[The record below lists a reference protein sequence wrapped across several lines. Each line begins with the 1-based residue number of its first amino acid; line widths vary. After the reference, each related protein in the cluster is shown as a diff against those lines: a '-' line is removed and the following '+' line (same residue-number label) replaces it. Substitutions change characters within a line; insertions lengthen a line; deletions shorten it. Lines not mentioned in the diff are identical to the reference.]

1 VPPSLDAQ
9 LLQNVTVLEWGE
21 FVSVPTCGRLLADLG
36 AEVIKL
42 EPPDG
47 DIARK
52 APPFVRSNR
61 GPEASALFQ
70 HLNLGKRGITLDVS
84 SAKELAQLHTLLDRV
99 DVLVEGQRPALMD
112 ALGLDHASLRK
123 RHPRLNVVSVTPFG
137 KTGPYRDRHG
147 ADIVVWAMSGIATAH
162 PRYVPEP
169 HMQPLAMPGYA
180 ADTLAGY
187 YAASTVMAALV
198 RQWRTGKP
206 SLADLSALDLLLSI
220 LHVRV
225 AGYDYEG
232 KVIPRVGE
240 TPPSRT
246 VPWGL
251 YPCKDGYVGLFVVQ
265 DAQWQGLI
273 RAMGKPDWAQ
283 TPLFANYNGR
293 AENGP
298 ELTALLQTWLDAH
311 SMLEVYE
318 ACMANDV
325 PSCAIV
331 PFKDVERN
339 PQLLSRKAWESA
351 QHPRLGKLPV
361 LRPPY
366 RWAGQRWS
374 PTRFA
379 PKLGEHNKAILGSG
393 ASP

>member
-1 VPPSLDAQ
+1 VASILDSQ
-9 LLQNVTVLEWGE
+9 LLSDVTILEWGE
-21 FVSVPTCGRLLADLG
+21 FISVPTCGRLLADMG
-36 AEVIKL
+36 ADVIKL

-52 APPFVRSNR
+52 APPFIRSKG

-70 HLNLGKRGITLDVS
+70 HLNMGKRGITLDIS
-84 SAKELAQLHTLLDRV
+84 STKDLAKLHTLLNTV
-99 DVLVEGQRPALMD
+99 DVLVEGQRPALME
-112 ALGLDHASLRK
+112 ALGLDHAGLRK
-123 RHPRLNVVSVTPFG
+123 RHPQLNVVSVTPFG
-137 KTGPYRDRHG
+137 KTGPRRDWHG
-147 ADIVVWAMSGIATAH
+147 ADIVIWAMSGIATAH
-162 PRYVPEP
+162 PRFVPKP
-169 HMQPLAMPGYA
+169 GMQPLAMPGYA

-187 YAASTVMAALV
+187 YASSAVMAALV
-198 RQWRTGKP
+198 RRWRTGEP

-220 LHVRV
+220 LHVRI

-273 RAMGKPDWAQ
+273 RAMGKPDWAL
-283 TPLFANYNGR
+283 TPLFAGYNGR
-293 AENGP
+293 AEHGP
-298 ELTALLQTWLDAH
+298 ELTALLKTWLDAH
-311 SMLEVYE
+311 TMLDIYE
-318 ACMANDV
+318 RCMANDV

-339 PQLLSRKAWESA
+339 PQLLARKAWEVVR
-351 QHPRLGKLPV
+351 HPRLGKLPV

-374 PTRFA
+374 PKRFA
-379 PKLGEHNKAILGSG
+379 PRLGEHNKAILGAG
-393 ASP
+393 T